1 MGNVKDQSLS
11 EIMQSDATIKFRD
24 ALKKSLVEGCN
35 RCGWIR
41 PKDSEHIVP
50 IKQKIPISVETIPIR
65 VESKQY
71 L

>member
-1 MGNVKDQSLS
+1 MFPCIAFSMGNVKNQSLD
-11 EIMQSDATIKFRD
+11 EIMRSDETMKFRR

-50 IKQKIPISVETIPIR
+50 IMQAIPLNTV
-65 VESKQY
+65 
-71 L
+71 